1 MSATDQIIRAH
12 QAALG
17 RVGGASRS
25 PAKIAAGQ
33 RTIQIALAARRK
45 AKMGRESVE
54 QYAPPA
60 GPAAQLDDDMSV
72 V

>member
-33 RTIQIALAARRK
+33 RNIRIALAARK
-45 AKMGRESVE
+45 AKMGREIVE
-54 QYAPPA
+54 RYAPPA
-60 GPAAQLDDDMSV
+60 GPAAQLDDDISV